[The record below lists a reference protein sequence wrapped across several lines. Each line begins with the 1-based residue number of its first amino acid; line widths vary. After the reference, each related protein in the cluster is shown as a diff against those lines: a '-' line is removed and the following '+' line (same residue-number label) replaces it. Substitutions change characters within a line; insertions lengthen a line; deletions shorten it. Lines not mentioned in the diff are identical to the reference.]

1 MTALWNS
8 PGGGFV
14 DTVLRGVGQVL
25 LQNNPLSGA
34 IFLVGIFLGSWTV
47 GLYALLGTVVATGT
61 ALLVGVPG
69 GSVKQGL
76 YGFNGTLTAIGL
88 ATYVTQGPI
97 LVGYVVFACVAVTI
111 VAAAI
116 YNLVNSEHVPTL
128 TAAFVATTWVF
139 LAGLRQFSGLSGA
152 AALPAPRLPS
162 ESLSGGQALTPSD
175 LLFGFFRGFSEVMLQ
190 TSVWTGV
197 ALLVGILVN
206 SRVSATAAAAGSL
219 IGFGVAWG
227 FGASETT
234 LRGGLAGY
242 NAVLT
247 AIALAGLYYLLSYR
261 SALFAAVAA
270 ALSVVVDSMFG
281 TVLAPVGLP
290 VLTAPFVVTTW
301 LCLFAASS
309 FTRLH
314 AVHPEDATTP
324 EINLRSI
331 SRRWE
336 SLTPRNAGT
345 R

>member
-1 MTALWNS
+1 MTRPLVALWKS
-8 PGGGFV
+8 PGGGLV

-34 IFLVGIFLGSWTV
+34 IFLVGIFVGDWVT

-69 GSVKQGL
+69 VTVRQGL

-88 ATYVTQGPI
+88 ATYLTRGYV

-111 VAAAI
+111 ITAAI
-116 YNLVNSEHVPTL
+116 HNFFNSVHIPTL
-128 TAAFVATTWVF
+128 TAAFVVTIWVF
-139 LAGLRQFSGLSGA
+139 LAGLRQFGGLTGA
-152 AALPAPRLPS
+152 AALPAPRLPTKS
-162 ESLSGGQALTPSD
+162 FSVGSALTPTD
-175 LLFGFFRGFSEVMLQ
+175 LLFGFFRGFAEVMLR

-206 SRVSATAAAAGSL
+206 SRISATAAAAGSL

-227 FGASETT
+227 LGASETT

-247 AIALAGLYYLLSYR
+247 AIALGGLYYLLSYR
-261 SALFAAVAA
+261 SAVFAAVAA
-270 ALSVVVDSMFG
+270 ALSVVVEGMFG
-281 TVLAPVGLP
+281 TVLAPMGLP
-290 VLTAPFVVTTW
+290 VVTAPFVVTTW
-301 LCLFAASS
+301 LCVFAARS

-314 AVHPEDATTP
+314 AVHA
-324 EINLRSI
+324 
-331 SRRWE
+331 
-336 SLTPRNAGT
+336 
-345 R
+345 

>member
-1 MTALWNS
+1 MALWKS
-8 PGGGFV
+8 PVGGFV

-34 IFLVGIFLGSWTV
+34 IFLAGIFVSSWV
-47 GLYALLGTVVATGT
+47 AGLYALLGTVVATGT

-69 GSVKQGL
+69 ASVRQGL

-88 ATYVTQGPI
+88 AAYVTRGPA
-97 LVGYVVFACVAVTI
+97 LVGYVVFACSAVTI

-116 YNLVNSEHVPTL
+116 YNFVNSEHVPTL
-128 TAAFVATTWVF
+128 TAAFVATAWVF
-139 LAGLRQFSGLSGA
+139 LAGLRQFGALGGA
-152 AALPAPRLPS
+152 AALTAPRLPTRS
-162 ESLSGGQALTPSD
+162 SSGASTPTPSD
-175 LLFGFFRGFSEVMLQ
+175 LLFGFFHGFAEVMLQ

-206 SRVSATAAAAGSL
+206 SRISAIAAAAGSL

-227 FGASETT
+227 LGASETT

-270 ALSVVVDSMFG
+270 AVSVVVEGMFG

-290 VLTAPFVVTTW
+290 TLTAPFVVTTW

-324 EINLRSI
+324 EANLRSV
-331 SRRWE
+331 SRRWD